1 MKRIIGPP
9 LLVLALSLVSACG
22 DETGPTAPAAT
33 AISLSGAWTGTIT
46 YFADS
51 DQRQSLCATERL
63 NTVVSQSGAQ
73 VTAQIAT
80 SCHGSLELS
89 GTIQGGLLIGALS
102 GISQESGGRITGL
115 VSSSRMEITTS
126 RGRTAEPV
134 AVNRIDLTR

>member
-1 MKRIIGPP
+1 MKRRLGSFLLLLLLP
-9 LLVLALSLVSACG
+9 LFSACS

-51 DQRQSLCATERL
+51 SQRQSLCATERL
-63 NTVVSQSGAQ
+63 STVLSQSGAQ
-73 VTAQIAT
+73 VTAHIAT
-80 SCHGSLELS
+80 SCHGTLELS

-102 GISQESGGRITGL
+102 GDSQESGGRVTGL
-115 VSSSRMEITTS
+115 VSSSRIEITTS

-134 AVNRIDLTR
+134 AVNKIDLVR